1 MVLKKDVSVLTATH
15 PARSRDQSRDSRMA
29 DVSRGVMFPCSR
41 AAAMHQP
48 KHTLHPGLL
57 LLPSRLASSS
67 VPADGQ
73 GLSRFLARKHWSYSR
88 SHVLGW

>member
-1 MVLKKDVSVLTATH
+1 
-15 PARSRDQSRDSRMA
+15 
-29 DVSRGVMFPCSR
+29 MFPCSR

-88 SHVLGW
+88 SHVLGWWLITSLLPTARTWLQMSELVRERATETTVGW